1 MTSTQADA
9 QGQAAG
15 PIGLAMNILSSPNE
29 AFAAL
34 KKRPSKLFPLGL
46 ILLLNTSALV
56 WYFNMVD
63 FAWYVDDA
71 LSLANLE
78 GDELEAARDGMNSMS
93 RNTFLSFG
101 ILGSVFAILGLNT
114 FQAGYLSLVSALRGE
129 SLKFGHW
136 FSLQCWAGMPILLSI
151 VGIFATILLSPNG
164 QLSAYDLDPFTL
176 RNLGLTTDNEAVQG
190 LLASVSLT
198 MLWSTG
204 LVIAGYKHWL
214 AASWLRSI
222 ITVTA
227 PYLVFLGIWSIF
239 TFS

>member
-1 MTSTQADA
+1 MTSTQANE
-9 QGQAAG
+9 QGHGTG
-15 PIGLAMNILSSPNE
+15 PIGLAINILSAPNE
-29 AFAAL
+29 AFATL
-34 KKRPSKLFPLGL
+34 KERPSKLFPLVL
-46 ILLLNTSALV
+46 VLLLNTSVLA

-78 GDELEAARDGMNSMS
+78 GDELETARKGMNSMS
-93 RNTFLSFG
+93 RNTFLGFS

-114 FQAGYLSLVSALRGE
+114 LQAGYLSLVSALRGE
-129 SLKFGHW
+129 SFKFGHW
-136 FSLQCWAGMPILLSI
+136 FSLQCWSGMPILLTI
-151 VGIFATILLSPNG
+151 VGMLATILLSPNG

-176 RNLGLTTDNEAVQG
+176 RNLGFVSDNQSVQG
-190 LLASVSLT
+190 LLASISLT
-198 MLWSTG
+198 MLWSMG
-204 LVIAGYKHWL
+204 LVVAGYKNWL

-227 PYLVFLGIWSIF
+227 PYLLFLGIWSIF